1 VGGMPM
7 RRIEALFS
15 NFFHI
20 VWTGPNTQ
28 VPIENKYLKECFLPV
43 GPVAWQQGCPEIKS
57 SINI

>member
-1 VGGMPM
+1 M